1 MSTPDRPTIDRQDLD
16 AALAARRELGEE
28 MEPAVLDSF
37 LAKVEG
43 GLDARIDARLATRRG
58 RPGAFRRPDWSAFA
72 LAVVSIVIGARI
84 VEEASL
90 GGELIA
96 WLAIIAVNLAYN
108 LRR

>member
-1 MSTPDRPTIDRQDLD
+1 MSTPDRPTIDRQDLE

-43 GLDARIDARLATRRG
+43 GLDARIDARLASRRG
-58 RPGAFRRPDWSAFA
+58 RPGATRRPEWSAFA
-72 LAVVSIVIGARI
+72 LAVLSLGIG
-84 VEEASL
+84 VGVVNQASL
-90 GGELIA
+90 AGELIA
-96 WLAIIAVNLAYN
+96 WIAIVVVNLAYN

>member
-1 MSTPDRPTIDRQDLD
+1 MSTPDRPTLDRQDLE

-43 GLDARIDARLATRRG
+43 GLDARIDRRLATRRG
-58 RPGAFRRPDWSAFA
+58 RVGGAKPDKSGLV
-72 LAVVSIVIGARI
+72 LAVVSLAIGLG
-84 VEEASL
+84 VVSQASL
-90 GGELIA
+90 TGEVVA
-96 WLAIIAVNLAYN
+96 WFAIVLVNIVYN